1 MSTTTYA
8 KATVIVLR
16 APVKT
21 VHGSEVFDWKSAA
34 VQRTTFENALV
45 LAAATSEDLD
55 HREALRGTYDVFLPE
70 FDSEGEP
77 ADVLGT
83 DKVILPNGRSYRVVG
98 EPEFIE
104 SASGALNQWQL
115 LCERW
120 AG

>member
-1 MSTTTYA
+1 VSTPTYA

-21 VHGSEVFDWKSAA
+21 VHGSEVYDWKSTA
-34 VQRTTFENALV
+34 VARTTFGNALV

-70 FDSEGEP
+70 FDSLGKP
-77 ADVLGT
+77 ADLLGT
-83 DKVILPNGRSYRVVG
+83 DKVILPNGREYRIVG
-98 EPEFIE
+98 EPEFLE
-104 SASGALNQWQL
+104 SATGALNQWQL

>member
-1 MSTTTYA
+1 MSTATYA
-8 KATVIVLR
+8 KATVLVVR

-21 VHGSEVFDWKSAA
+21 VHGSEVYDWKS
-34 VQRTTFENALV
+34 VNVRTTTYENALV
-45 LAAATSEDLD
+45 NAAATSEDLD

-70 FDSEGEP
+70 FDSTGQP
-77 ADVLGT
+77 TDVLGT
-83 DKVILPNGRSYRVVG
+83 DKVILPNGRTYRVVG
-98 EPEFIE
+98 DPEFLE